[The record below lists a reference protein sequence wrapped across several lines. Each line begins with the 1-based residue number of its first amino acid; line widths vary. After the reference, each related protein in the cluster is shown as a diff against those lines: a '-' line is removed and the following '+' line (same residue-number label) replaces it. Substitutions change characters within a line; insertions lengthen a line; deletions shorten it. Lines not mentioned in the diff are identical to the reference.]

1 MYDKHHK
8 IHKNNMLLYISKY
21 VVTKGHLLASRTGH
35 RTVKL
40 NSHKYNIIWRVPS
53 QNVFHFSIS
62 HCQGNTK
69 CGTEILIKYLEG
81 IFWPGRKHSEMILA
95 RKQSRTQLEPIQAV
109 VRQTGSRVKMTRSK
123 FQIANLFGS

>member
-1 MYDKHHK
+1 MYEKHHK

-21 VVTKGHLLASRTGH
+21 VVTKGHLLASRTGR

-40 NSHKYNIIWRVPS
+40 NSHKYNIIWTVLS
-53 QNVFHFSIS
+53 QNVFPFSIS

-69 CGTEILIKYLEG
+69 CGTKILIKYLEG

-95 RKQSRTQLEPIQAV
+95 RKQSRTQLEPIQVV